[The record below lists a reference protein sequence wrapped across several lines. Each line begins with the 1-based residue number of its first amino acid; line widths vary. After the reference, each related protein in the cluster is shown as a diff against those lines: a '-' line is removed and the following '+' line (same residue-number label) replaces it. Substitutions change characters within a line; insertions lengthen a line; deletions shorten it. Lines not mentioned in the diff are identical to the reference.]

1 MRWSLATQLRLGF
14 AAALFLVFGVSGAT
28 WWIALNYHDEIDAAY
43 ETHLLT
49 ATQLAEADSAF
60 WELRYA
66 FPQFMIG
73 SAGEQQRI
81 LGEQD
86 QWYAIVEA
94 RLAAYAE
101 AAPDAEERRALTSL
115 RSAYRRYKQAR
126 PKFFELW
133 AAGQKNEAIAWSALT
148 TAPFG
153 AETVRAFATQI
164 AMQRSLAEHKH
175 VEGDRKTRVAL
186 GLVTAIMIAL
196 LAMLSIG
203 YA

>member
-94 RLAAYAE
+94 RLAAYVDRKLTE
-101 AAPDAEERRALTSL
+101 AGLPPVPPPVSVTVPPSVSVTVPWAPSRRA
-115 RSAYRRYKQAR
+115 RS
-126 PKFFELW
+126 P
-133 AAGQKNEAIAWSALT
+133 
-148 TAPFG
+148 
-153 AETVRAFATQI
+153 
-164 AMQRSLAEHKH
+164 
-175 VEGDRKTRVAL
+175 
-186 GLVTAIMIAL
+186 
-196 LAMLSIG
+196 
-203 YA
+203 